1 MNKLKFLFSIV
12 ERGKAKEYIKK
23 LNGHKIDFN
32 IQLVGRGTAPSEMK
46 DIFGLVNSEKDIV
59 ISIAT
64 KQSATS
70 FASSFNKIVGGK
82 KEFGG
87 LAMIAN
93 VSAVN
98 RVIGEL
104 ISRNGVVNLEKGA
117 TLMENEN
124 KYNMIIITVNQGY
137 AEDAM
142 KVAKKAGATG
152 GTIMRGRLADAEKLG
167 QYVEDMVDDER
178 EIISILAPI
187 SACKDIMECVNAEYG
202 FNSEAKGTVCSI
214 PVEKA
219 IKI

>member
-1 MNKLKFLFSIV
+1 MNKLKFLFSII
-12 ERGKAKEYIKK
+12 ERGKAKEYIKR
-23 LNGHKIDFN
+23 LNGHKIEFN

-64 KQSATS
+64 KHSITS
-70 FASSFNKIVGGK
+70 FASAFNKIEGGK

-87 LAMIAN
+87 LAMITN

-98 RVIGEL
+98 RIIGEL

-167 QYVEDMVDDER
+167 QYGDDIVDEER

-187 SACKDIMECVNAEYG
+187 SACKEIMESVNAEYG